1 MPLPPVLELD
11 NVSVAREGCTL
22 LDAVSLVIPP
32 RRHTAVLGPNGA
44 GKTSL
49 LRVLVRD
56 YYPSVD
62 PSGRSGLVRILGR
75 DDWNIAELRRRM
87 GVVSSS
93 LDDDFSHGRSG
104 RLTVVEAVASGF
116 SGSRLADDGPPRSVE
131 EQTRVAAAIEL
142 CDATSFRERRL
153 ETLSTGERRR
163 TLIARALVHRPELLV
178 LDEPTSGLDPV
189 SRGEFLETLRR
200 LCRQPDM
207 TVFLVTHHL
216 EEIVPEI
223 GHVVLLDR
231 GRVVFDGPSTEA
243 IEPGRL
249 AAVFGAR
256 GGSDVAATAGLMAT
270 DPTVSLTARLLEAL
284 ERLEPFLERDP
295 LTGVRNRLCL
305 DARVRRAVESADGS
319 HPLVVALVD
328 IDRFGLVNARHGHR
342 AGDQCLRQLTATL
355 EGYLHETDVVFRY
368 GGDEFLV
375 LMPSTSLEEA
385 VRRLETA
392 RAGLAATPIRHAG
405 LAIDRLTVSIGVAA
419 ATASTA
425 PADTVA
431 EMLLKAADAA
441 MYCAKERGGDR
452 VHVAS
457 MPPAGMPPR

>member
-1 MPLPPVLELD
+1 MPRPPVLELD
-11 NVSVAREGCTL
+11 AVSVTREGATL
-22 LDAVSLVIPP
+22 LDRVSLSIPP
-32 RRHTAVLGPNGA
+32 TRHTAVLGPNGA

-62 PSGRSGLVRILGR
+62 ASGRRGLVRILGR
-75 DDWNIAELRRRM
+75 EEWNVADLRQRM

-93 LDDDFSHGRSG
+93 LDDTFSRGRSG
-104 RLTVVEAVASGF
+104 RLTVTEAIASGF
-116 SGSRLADDGPPRSVE
+116 TGSRLTDEGPPRSAE
-131 EQTRVAAAIEL
+131 EQARIAAAIEL
-142 CDATSFRERRL
+142 CDASSIRERRL

-163 TLIARALVHRPELLV
+163 ALIARALVHRPELLV
-178 LDEPTSGLDPV
+178 LDEPTTGLDPL

-200 LCRQPDM
+200 LCRQPEM
-207 TVFLVTHHL
+207 TVLLVTHHL

-231 GRVVFDGPSTEA
+231 GRVTFDGPTGDA
-243 IEPGRL
+243 LDPGRL
-249 AAVFGAR
+249 GTVFGAGR
-256 GGSDVAATAGLMAT
+256 ADDVVAAGLSSEDAT
-270 DPTVSLTARLLEAL
+270 PSLTERLLEAL
-284 ERLEPFLERDP
+284 ERLEPLLELDP

-319 HPLVVALVD
+319 NPLAVAFID

-375 LMPSTSLEEA
+375 LMPSTSLDEA
-385 VRRLETA
+385 ATRLDAA
-392 RAGLAATPIRHAG
+392 RAGLAATPIRHEG
-405 LAIDRLTVSIGVAA
+405 RGIESLTVSIGVAA
-419 ATASTA
+419 AAAPTASTDA
-425 PADTVA
+425 MAG
-431 EMLLKAADAA
+431 MLLKAADAA
-441 MYCAKERGGDR
+441 MYRAKGAGGDR
-452 VHVAS
+452 VQVA
-457 MPPAGMPPR
+457 PVIPG